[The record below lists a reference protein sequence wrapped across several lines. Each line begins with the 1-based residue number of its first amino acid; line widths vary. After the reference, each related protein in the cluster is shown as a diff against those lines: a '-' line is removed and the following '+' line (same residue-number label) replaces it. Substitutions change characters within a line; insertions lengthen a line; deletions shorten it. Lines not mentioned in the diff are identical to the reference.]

1 MAIVCEH
8 GLTKYILATALE
20 PQPCEHESTAAAIL
34 TALQLVHVCTYFIY
48 MYYTIL
54 IREIKFRY
62 WELLK
67 LIPYTHKS

>member
-1 MAIVCEH
+1 MIVCEH

-20 PQPCEHESTAAAIL
+20 PQPWEHESTAAPIL
-34 TALQLVHVCTYFIY
+34 TVLQLVHVCTYFIY

-67 LIPYTHKS
+67 LIPYTPKS